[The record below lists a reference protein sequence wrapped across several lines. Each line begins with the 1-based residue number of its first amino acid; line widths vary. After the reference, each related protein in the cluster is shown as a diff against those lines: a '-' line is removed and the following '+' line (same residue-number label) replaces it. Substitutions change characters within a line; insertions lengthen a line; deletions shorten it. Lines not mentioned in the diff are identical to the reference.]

1 MLLPGVLVR
10 SGWDRLLL
18 LLPFS
23 TSPVF
28 SMGGVFEFCAVCS
41 PVSFPSGF
49 ETVSSDSLSGW
60 APSGGSGGLALWL
73 WSSLDICSGPR
84 CQVTRNYPAMVARNQ
99 CCFSDASFNAR
110 AKQTFK
116 CPVQRGK
123 SPFFL
128 FMYLS
133 LSLQLLNFLY
143 LHQR

>member
-49 ETVSSDSLSGW
+49 ETVTVSSDCLSGW
-60 APSGGSGGLALWL
+60 APSGGSRLWL

-84 CQVTRNYPAMVARNQ
+84 C
-99 CCFSDASFNAR
+99 
-110 AKQTFK
+110 
-116 CPVQRGK
+116 
-123 SPFFL
+123 
-128 FMYLS
+128 
-133 LSLQLLNFLY
+133 
-143 LHQR
+143 